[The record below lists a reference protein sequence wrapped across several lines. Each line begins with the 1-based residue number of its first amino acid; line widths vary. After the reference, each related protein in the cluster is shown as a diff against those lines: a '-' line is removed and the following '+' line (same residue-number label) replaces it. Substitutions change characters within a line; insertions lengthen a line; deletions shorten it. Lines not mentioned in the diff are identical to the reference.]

1 MLSRWARRRA
11 FQSCGAVEALGELQM
26 WSLGIKP
33 GKPFAYGRIG
43 DAHVTGLPGNPVSS
57 FMTFVLLVRPFLLAL
72 QGAQRV
78 APPAAGARPPRAPGA
93 GGRALQARAFSRRLR
108 GGLGL
113 SGGCEGG
120 AVPAQ
125 PEVLVPGWALG
136 RGARAR
142 EDASE

>member
-1 MLSRWARRRA
+1 MPLYSPP
-11 FQSCGAVEALGELQM
+11 QDGIYAVDCAGC
-26 WSLGIKP
+26 
-33 GKPFAYGRIG
+33 
-43 DAHVTGLPGNPVSS
+43 VTVQQL
-57 FMTFVLLVRPFLLAL
+57 R
-72 QGAQRV
+72 QRV